1 MFMLM
6 LFGIAPHQS
15 TGNKSTNME
24 MAKITD
30 RFFEKLLDT
39 MTNIL
44 KGDRF
49 FEKLLGTMTNILK
62 GFLIFFFLTVVKVT

>member
-6 LFGIAPHQS
+6 LFGIAPHRN

-24 MAKITD
+24 MTKIS
-30 RFFEKLLDT
+30 
-39 MTNIL
+39 
-44 KGDRF
+44 DRF

-62 GFLIFFFLTVVKVT
+62 GFLIFFLTVVKVT